1 MGRLKTFLINEQMR
15 LSGDWRE
22 QNHYEYLAWRKSL
35 EEQEQYGEQELPYGQ
50 GDKSEDRRVVEAER
64 HQCS

>member
-22 QNHYEYLAWRKSL
+22 QNHYEYLAWRKNL
-35 EEQEQYGEQELPYGQ
+35 EEQEQYGEQELPHGQ